1 VVAFV
6 VAVALTYERF
16 TLSRVSYTLIF
27 HFPCLHEVRARLL
40 ELLPA
45 ARPRHHPPVPRRKS
59 RLLRTNNPTPQKFE
73 LVSEFFNSSAI
84 SGPWSPRRANDW
96 HQRR

>member
-59 RLLRTNNPTPQKFE
+59 RLLRTNNPSEIRTGKRVLQQFGHKRT
-73 LVSEFFNSSAI
+73 LVA
-84 SGPWSPRRANDW
+84 PPR
-96 HQRR
+96 